1 MNFYLRFLS
10 VFTAT
15 IFLSQSFPLR
25 MTGNTWGSGIV
36 MAQTIGDRKEEV
48 LRLLDVGI
56 KLEKAGQFRE
66 ALAAFEKALAITREA
81 GDRNTEGLALMSIGR
96 FYADIREY
104 PKALDYYQQALNV
117 TISTKNKDIEGK
129 TRNNIG
135 LVYLNLQ
142 QYNTA
147 LEYYQQA
154 LAIAKQ
160 IGDERDTSIR
170 TRGIGLVYYKQ
181 GEYPKALHSFNQA
194 LAIAQKT
201 ADKKGEGVSLGNIG
215 AIYKNQ
221 GQYAKA
227 LETYNKALA
236 IYQKINDTK
245 KIADTLS
252 SIGEVYF
259 NQKQYSQAL
268 KYQQQNLAIRQ
279 KNRDKNGETLALV
292 GIGNTYLIQKQYPQ
306 SLDYYQKGLLVAKQ
320 NGRKSQEILT
330 LSNIG
335 LLYQSQGNFPKA
347 LKFSKSALIIAQQM
361 GNAPRE
367 NELLLSIGKIYA
379 LQEKYAIALEHYQ
392 KSLIIAQKFGYQA
405 RQAHSLNAIGVIYR
419 QVGQYRKALNI
430 YQQALDIYKKIGE
443 KEGEGR
449 TLNNIG
455 VAHNGLGK
463 HVDAEK
469 SYQLSLEIA
478 KQTGDKIE
486 EGITLKNLGLAY
498 HYQHKFSEALNHYNQ
513 ALAIAKQF
521 NDKAGGSTTLHNI
534 GGIYLD
540 TGNYPKALESYQ
552 KSLAMTKEMGS
563 KEWESLTLNNAG
575 EAYTALGKYSE
586 AENTLFS
593 AIEARESLRDGL
605 KDDQKISIFE
615 QQSDSYR
622 SLQKALVAQN
632 KIDKALEISERG
644 RARAFVELLASK
656 QSQYTE
662 NKQNTKPN
670 IQQIKQVAQNQ
681 KATIIQYSIVPSNV
695 KYLQKGEKQEFR
707 PSQESVWLY
716 IWVIKPT
723 GEITFKQVDLK
734 SFNTSLKDLVI
745 NSRDSLGVRSR
756 DMFEIKVI
764 NPQPEDP
771 TEELKQLHKILIG
784 PIANLLPKDPNEKV
798 IFIPQESLFL
808 VPFPAL
814 LDDKGKYL
822 IEKHTILTAPSI
834 QVLDLTRKQKQN
846 SLKIETS
853 DRNTALVVGNPTMP
867 KIKIGDLESNL
878 KPLPGSQK
886 EALKIAK
893 FLNIEALTG
902 NKATK
907 SSIMQKMEQASIIH
921 LATHGLLH
929 DFKGFGVPGAIALA
943 PSGNK
948 NDSIDGLLT
957 ASEILD
963 MKLKADLVVL
973 SACDTGRGTITG
985 DGVIGLSR
993 SLFSAGVPSVIVSLW
1008 AVDDDSTAFLM
1019 TEFYQNLLNK
1029 QKPLNKAQ
1037 ALRQAML
1044 TTMKQKEYSNPL
1056 HWAAFTLIG
1065 EAE

>member
-1 MNFYLRFLS
+1 VL
-10 VFTAT
+10 TAT
-15 IFLSQSFPLR
+15 ALLSLSFPLE
-25 MTGNTWGSGIV
+25 MAGNTWGSSTV
-36 MAQTIGDRKEEV
+36 VAQTTGDRKVEA
-48 LRLLDVGI
+48 LLLLGVGSDF
-56 KLEKAGQFRE
+56 LKAGQLKE
-66 ALAAFEKALAITREA
+66 ALAALEKALVITRET
-81 GDRNTEGLALMSIGR
+81 GDRKTEGLALMAIGS
-96 FYADIREY
+96 FYENIREY
-104 PKALDYYQQALNV
+104 PRALDYYQQALTV
-117 TISTKNKDIEGK
+117 TMVTKNKDIEGK

-135 LVYLNLQ
+135 WVYFNLQ

-154 LAIAKQ
+154 LTIAKQ
-160 IGDERDTSIR
+160 IGDERDISIR
-170 TRGIGLVYYKQ
+170 IRGVGLVYYKQ
-181 GEYPKALHSFNQA
+181 GEYPKALQSYNQA
-194 LAIAQKT
+194 LAIARKIK
-201 ADKKGEGVSLGNIG
+201 DEEGEGISLGNIG
-215 AIYKNQ
+215 EIYKNQ

-236 IYQKINDTK
+236 IYKKNNDAK

-259 NQKQYSQAL
+259 KQKQYSQAL
-268 KYQQQNLAIRQ
+268 NYEQENLGIRQ

-292 GIGNTYLIQKQYPQ
+292 GIGNIYLIQKQYSQ
-306 SLDYYQKGLLVAKQ
+306 SLDYYQKGLILAKQ
-320 NGRKSQEILT
+320 NGRKSQEILA

-335 LLYQSQGNFPKA
+335 QVYQSQRNFPKA
-347 LKFSKSALIIAQQM
+347 LEFHNTALIIAQEM
-361 GNAPRE
+361 GNAPRA

-379 LQEKYAIALEHYQ
+379 LQERYASALEHYQ
-392 KSLIIAQKFGYQA
+392 KSLIVAQKFGYQA
-405 RQAHSLNAIGVIYR
+405 RKAYSLNAIGVMYR
-419 QVGQYRKALNI
+419 KVGQYRKALDI
-430 YQQALDIYKKIGE
+430 YQQALDIYKQVGSKD
-443 KEGEGR
+443 GEGI

-455 VAHNGLGK
+455 TAHNGLK
-463 HVDAEK
+463 QYYDAEK
-469 SYQLSLEIA
+469 YYQASLEISQ
-478 KQTGDKIE
+478 QTGDKVE
-486 EGITLKNLGLAY
+486 ESERLKNLGLVY
-498 HYQHKFSEALNHYNQ
+498 HYQQKFTEALNHYNQ
-513 ALAIAKQF
+513 ALGIAKQL
-521 NDKAGGSTTLHNI
+521 NDKGGESTTLHNI

-540 TGNYPKALESYQ
+540 TGNYPKAIEYYQ
-552 KSLAMTKEMGS
+552 KSLAMTKEIGS

-575 EAYTALGKYSE
+575 AAYVAIGKYPE
-586 AENTLFS
+586 AEKTLFS
-593 AIEARESLRDGL
+593 AIETRESLRDGL

-615 QQSDSYR
+615 QQSASYR
-622 SLQKALVAQN
+622 FLQKALVAQN
-632 KIDKALEISERG
+632 KIEKALEISERG

-656 QSQYTE
+656 QSQDTE

-670 IQQIKQVAQNQ
+670 IQQIKQVAQDQ

-695 KYLQKGEKQEFR
+695 KYVQEKGKQEFR
-707 PSQESVWLY
+707 PSQEYVWLY
-716 IWVIKPT
+716 IWVVKPT

-734 SFNTSLKDLVI
+734 SFNTSLQDLVI
-745 NSRDSLGVRSR
+745 NSRDSIGVRSR
-756 DMFEIKVI
+756 DMFDIKVI

-771 TEELKQLHKILIG
+771 TEELKQLHKILIA
-784 PIANLLPKDPNEKV
+784 PIANLLPKDPNEKI

-846 SLKIETS
+846 SFKIETS
-853 DRNTALVVGNPTMP
+853 NRNTALVVGNPTMP

-893 FLNIEALTG
+893 FFNIEALTG
-902 NKATK
+902 SKATK

-957 ASEILD
+957 AGEILD

-1029 QKPLNKAQ
+1029 EKPLNKAQ

-1065 EAE
+1065 EAD